1 MKVGSK
7 FTINKIRL
15 KQLSAAAVTTL
26 EQTAEALKT
35 EVQQAQVIPRDTG
48 NLQGESFWV
57 DRKDSFRG
65 KVRLVHSA
73 PYARRVY
80 FNPDGMKFHKE
91 KWYSYEN
98 AINAKGKKY
107 MKKIKHD
114 GNPNAKD
121 HWFEDWLPGG
131 SKQDFCAKAFKR
143 LYRRNAGLK

>member
-1 MKVGSK
+1 MKAGSK
-7 FTINKIRL
+7 FTINKLRM
-15 KQLSAAAVTTL
+15 KQLSTAAVVSL
-26 EQTAEALKT
+26 EQTAEALKI

-57 DRKDSFRG
+57 DSKDSFRG

-80 FNPDGMKFHKE
+80 FNPDGMKFHKQPWTT
-91 KWYSYEN
+91 KS
-98 AINAKGKKY
+98 KLTGKEL
-107 MKKIKHD
+107 KHD
-114 GNPNAKD
+114 GNPDARD

-143 LYRRNAGLK
+143 LYRRNAGL

>member
-1 MKVGSK
+1 MKVNSR
-7 FTINKIRL
+7 FIINKL
-15 KQLSAAAVTTL
+15 KMKKLSTAAVRSL
-26 EQTAEALKT
+26 EQTGEALKT

-91 KWYSYEN
+91 AWESVETVTGKN
-98 AINAKGKKY
+98 GKKRQ
-107 MKKIKHD
+107 KKVKHD
-114 GNPNAKD
+114 GNPNARD
-121 HWFEDWLPGG
+121 HWYEDWLPGG
-131 SKQDFCAKAFKR
+131 SKQDFCAKTFKR

>member
-1 MKVGSK
+1 MKAGSK
-7 FTINKIRL
+7 FTINKLRM
-15 KQLSAAAVTTL
+15 KQLSTAAVVSL
-26 EQTAEALKT
+26 EQTAEALKI

-57 DRKDSFRG
+57 DSKDSFRG

-80 FNPDGMKFHKE
+80 FNPDGMKFHKQPWTT
-91 KWYSYEN
+91 KS
-98 AINAKGKKY
+98 KLTGKEL
-107 MKKIKHD
+107 KHD
-114 GNPNAKD
+114 GNPDARD

-143 LYRRNAGLK
+143 FYRRNAGLK

>member
-1 MKVGSK
+1 MKVNSK
-7 FTINKIRL
+7 FTINKL
-15 KQLSAAAVTTL
+15 KMRQLSTAAVRSL

-48 NLQGESFWV
+48 NLQGEAFSV
-57 DRKDSFRG
+57 DLKDSRSG

-80 FNPDGMKFHKE
+80 FNPDGMKFHKQAWE
-91 KWYSYEN
+91 SVETVTGKN
-98 AINAKGKKY
+98 GKKRQ
-107 MKKIKHD
+107 KKVKHD
-114 GNPNAKD
+114 GNPNARD
-121 HWFEDWLPGG
+121 HWFDDWLPGG

>member
-35 EVQQAQVIPRDTG
+35 EVQQACVIPRDTG
-48 NLQGESFWV
+48 NLQGEAFSI
-57 DRKDSFRG
+57 DRRESRQG

-80 FNPDGMKFHKE
+80 FNPDGLKFHKQAWTS
-91 KWYSYEN
+91 KSRLT
-98 AINAKGKKY
+98 GKE
-107 MKKIKHD
+107 IKHD
-114 GNPNAKD
+114 GNPNARD
-121 HWFEDWLPGG
+121 HWYEDWLPGG

>member
-7 FTINKIRL
+7 FTINKL
-15 KQLSAAAVTTL
+15 KMKQLSAATAVTL

-48 NLQGESFWV
+48 NLQGEAFSV
-57 DRKDSFRG
+57 DRRDSRSG

-80 FNPDGMKFHKE
+80 FNPDGMKFHRQTWTTKS
-91 KWYSYEN
+91 KLT
-98 AINAKGKKY
+98 GKKL
-107 MKKIKHD
+107 KHD
-114 GNPNAKD
+114 GNPNARD

-131 SKQDFCAKAFKR
+131 VKQDFCINAFKR
-143 LYRRNAGLK
+143 LYRRNAKL

>member
-1 MKVGSK
+1 MIKVTSK

-15 KQLSAAAVTTL
+15 KELNTAAVRSL

-48 NLQGESFWV
+48 NLQGKSFWV
-57 DRKDSFRG
+57 DRKDSHQG

-80 FNPDGMKFHKE
+80 FNPDGMKFHKQTWTT
-91 KWYSYEN
+91 KS
-98 AINAKGKKY
+98 KLTGKE
-107 MKKIKHD
+107 IKHD
-114 GNPNAKD
+114 GNPNARD

-131 SKQDFCAKAFKR
+131 VKQDFCINAFKR
-143 LYRRNAGLK
+143 LYRRNAKLK